1 MKGFDEGDRMR
12 HDLSDETDPDHD
24 RLHGLHG
31 QVVEIL
37 EDDAGATT
45 GDERESYIFRVELD
59 EGGIEDVRWRDLR
72 PE

>member
-1 MKGFDEGDRMR
+1 MKRFDEGDRIR
-12 HDLSDETDPDHD
+12 LDLPDETDPDHD

-37 EDDAGATT
+37 EDDAGTTT

>member
-1 MKGFDEGDRMR
+1 MKRFEVGDRVR
-12 HDLSDETDPDHD
+12 LDLPDETDPDHD

-31 QVVEIL
+31 QVMEIL

-45 GDERESYIFRVELD
+45 GDERDSYLFRVELD
-59 EGGIEDVRWRDLR
+59 KGGIEDVRWRDLR

>member
-1 MKGFDEGDRMR
+1 MKRYEEGDRVRLDIPNEM
-12 HDLSDETDPDHD
+12 DPDHD
-24 RLHGLHG
+24 RLHGIHG
-31 QVVEIL
+31 QVIKIL

-59 EGGIEDVRWRDLR
+59 EGGIEDVRWRDIR

>member
-1 MKGFDEGDRMR
+1 MKRYEGGDRVRLDIPNEM
-12 HDLSDETDPDHD
+12 DPDHD
-24 RLHGLHG
+24 RLHGIHG
-31 QVVEIL
+31 QVIKIL

-59 EGGIEDVRWRDLR
+59 VGGIKDVRWRDIR

>member
-1 MKGFDEGDRMR
+1 MKRFDEGDRVR
-12 HDLSDETDPDHD
+12 LDLPDETDPGHD

-45 GDERESYIFRVELD
+45 GDERDSYLFRVELD
-59 EGGIEDVRWRDLR
+59 KGGIEDVRWRDLR

>member
-1 MKGFDEGDRMR
+1 MKGFDEGDRIR
-12 HDLSDETDPDHD
+12 VDIPDETDPDHE
-24 RLHGLHG
+24 RIHGLRG
-31 QVVEIL
+31 QVIEVL

-45 GDERESYIFRVELD
+45 GDERDSYIFRVELD

>member
-1 MKGFDEGDRMR
+1 MKRYEGGDRVRLDIPNEM
-12 HDLSDETDPDHD
+12 HPDHD

-31 QVVEIL
+31 QVIEIL

-59 EGGIEDVRWRDLR
+59 KGGIEDVRWRDIW